1 MCAPTSTRRAPA
13 TRSRRRR
20 GRAFPRRKKGAV
32 ALAREALGYSR
43 GGFSTK
49 LHLAFDGR
57 GRPLAI
63 QLTGGQRHESPQ
75 LGAVLDG
82 IRVPQPRGR
91 PRKRPE
97 DLTLDRGYSYPGC
110 RRLLRRRKLR
120 HVIPERKDQQAA
132 RRKKGSRGGR
142 PPRFETAVY
151 RQRSWAERGVNR
163 LKQWRAVAT
172 RYDKLAVRY
181 LATVQ
186 FVAIMIWLKP

>member
-1 MCAPTSTRRAPA
+1 
-13 TRSRRRR
+13 
-20 GRAFPRRKKGAV
+20 V

-63 QLTGGQRHESPQ
+63 HLTGGQRHESPQ

-91 PRKRPE
+91 PRKRPA
-97 DLTLDRGYSYPGC
+97 DLTLDRGYSYPTC

-132 RRKKGSRGGR
+132 RRKKGSGGGR
-142 PPRFETAVY
+142 PPRFEAAAY